1 MNSMLWRT
9 VLGTFAGYAAIF
21 VWTVMTFTL
30 WWWVLGQGMAFQPGT
45 ADVTGAWLAGTLPLN
60 LGGAILGGWV
70 AARVG
75 GRPASRPAVVSLLLV
90 LVILGVWMAIT
101 QTTASGEAVAVVDPA
116 PDLSPFE
123 AAAVAIQP
131 VWVSWIL
138 PFLGGLGVWIGGVLG
153 HPGPEEG
160 HAGRP

>member
-21 VWTVMTFTL
+21 VWTVLTFTL
-30 WWWVLGQGMAFQPGT
+30 WWWVLGQEMAFHPGT
-45 ADVTGAWLAGTLPLN
+45 AEVTGAWLAGTLPLN
-60 LGGAILGGWV
+60 LVGAVLGGWV

-101 QTTASGEAVAVVDPA
+101 QTTASDEAVVAIDPA
-116 PDLSPFE
+116 SDLSPFE

-131 VWVSWIL
+131 LWISWVL
-138 PFLGGLGVWIGGVLG
+138 PALGGLGVWMGGVLG
-153 HPGPEEG
+153 HPRPEAGPTE
-160 HAGRP
+160 RP